1 MTSIIS
7 WFYPSRKKSSNSH
20 ESAHGKRKITSAAQ
34 CAKTKNL
41 SSPKKRK
48 KKTLNQL
55 ITTLGLIIS
64 RGDFTEF

>member
-34 CAKTKNL
+34 CEKTKNL
-41 SSPKKRK
+41 FSQK
-48 KKTLNQL
+48 KKKEKK
-55 ITTLGLIIS
+55 S
-64 RGDFTEF
+64 